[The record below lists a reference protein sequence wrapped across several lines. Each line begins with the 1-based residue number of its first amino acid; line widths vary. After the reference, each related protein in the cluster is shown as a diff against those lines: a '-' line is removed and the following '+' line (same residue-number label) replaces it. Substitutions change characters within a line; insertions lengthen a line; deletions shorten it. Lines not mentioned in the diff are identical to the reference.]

1 MSKQEKE
8 WFEPW
13 YPLENGND
21 FENELQKEICQDHIL
36 FEVDIT
42 AIARRGDC
50 DDVLFLVKARTFTY
64 ALVHL
69 TWSSRKENDPKW
81 PKTEIFQTWM
91 EWEERMKKDFES
103 YNA

>member
-1 MSKQEKE
+1 MTKQEKE

-13 YPLENGND
+13 YPLENENN
-21 FENELQKEICQDHIL
+21 FENELRKEICQDHIL
-36 FEVDIT
+36 FEV
-42 AIARRGDC
+42 IARRGDC
-50 DDVLFLVKARTFTY
+50 DDVLFLVEDRTFTY

-91 EWEERMKKDFES
+91 EWEERMKKDIES
-103 YNA
+103 YNV